1 MAEDFQQSRP
11 LLLLLE
17 DEGALVAALLGHLE
31 TDFEVDVAGTVD
43 EARML
48 LAARS
53 YAIILSDHMLPGKV
67 QGLDFLMEAM
77 ERQPAAKRILMTG
90 YLNPELLGR
99 SVSLA
104 RLSACLLKPMD
115 LAKLGTVLKQT
126 LAGPGVIPSTGTAQS

>member
-1 MAEDFQQSRP
+1 MAEDLRQSRP

-17 DEGALVAALLGHLE
+17 DEGALVGALLGHLE
-31 TDFEVDVAGTVD
+31 ADFEVDVAGTVD

-48 LAARS
+48 LASRS

-115 LAKLGTVLKQT
+115 LAKLGTVLKQA
-126 LAGPGVIPSTGTAQS
+126 LSGPGGAPPTGTAQS

>member
-1 MAEDFQQSRP
+1 MVEEFQQPRP

-17 DEGALVAALLGHLE
+17 DEGPLVNALLGFLDA
-31 TDFEVDVAGTVD
+31 DFEIDVAGTVD

-53 YAIILSDHMLPGKV
+53 YAIILSDHVLPGKV

-104 RLSACLLKPMD
+104 RLSACLVKPMD
-115 LAKLGTVLKQT
+115 LAKLGTVLKQV
-126 LAGPGVIPSTGTAQS
+126 LAGAGGGPPAGTTQS